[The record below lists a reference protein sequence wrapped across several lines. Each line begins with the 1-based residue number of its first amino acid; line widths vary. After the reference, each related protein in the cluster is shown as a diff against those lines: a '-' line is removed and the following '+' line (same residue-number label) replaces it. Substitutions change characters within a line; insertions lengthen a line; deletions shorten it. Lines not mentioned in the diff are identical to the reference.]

1 MVPLVF
7 TACVYEA
14 GSLRAR
20 YNYFVYSKKCGATVT
35 FWNALEVVQQL
46 IHSHLGQM
54 LKLRVPTHLLE
65 QSVEL

>member
-1 MVPLVF
+1 MVF
-7 TACVYEA
+7 TACMYEV

-20 YNYFVYSKKCGATVT
+20 YDYLVNSKKCRATDT